1 MSEGKV
7 EASARR
13 DGASLHLKV
22 RDTGAET
29 GMPAQDG
36 HGIGLKNT
44 RERLMYFYHDEFAM
58 RAQPLDEGGFE
69 VAITIPYE
77 PQRR

>member
-1 MSEGKV
+1 
-7 EASARR
+7 
-13 DGASLHLKV
+13 V

-29 GMPAQDG
+29 GTQEQNG

-44 RERLMYFYHDEFAM
+44 RERLMHFYRDEFAM

-77 PQRR
+77 PQKR